1 VGIRRTGVYARL
13 AGKIVIGEINMIN
26 GLPADLEQFM
36 DQDLAAGKSAS
47 RDELLAAAVR
57 LLRERERRVKELR
70 EEILPALARLD
81 RGEGEPLDA
90 EDIKAR
96 GMRRLAEQRLN
107 RADPF
112 KCLRSPEIVQLNA
125 T

>member
-1 VGIRRTGVYARL
+1 
-13 AGKIVIGEINMIN
+13 MIN

-70 EEILPALARLD
+70 
-81 RGEGEPLDA
+81 
-90 EDIKAR
+90 
-96 GMRRLAEQRLN
+96 
-107 RADPF
+107 
-112 KCLRSPEIVQLNA
+112 
-125 T
+125 